1 MACAVAAMPAVHE
14 NMHQWTGQQEQER
27 RCAQEMG
34 AVLTQQK
41 IAGDATEYQQA
52 EGVPG
57 GPEWRRRG
65 LTRLCIMDVVHLTLP
80 WLSAFAARA
89 ATLAH

>member
-1 MACAVAAMPAVHE
+1 MARAVAAMPAVHE
-14 NMHQWTGQQEQER
+14 NMHQWTGEQKQER
-27 RCAQEMG
+27 CCAQEMG

-41 IAGDATEYQQA
+41 IAGDATKYQQA

-57 GPEWRRRG
+57 APEWRRRG

-80 WLSAFAARA
+80 WLAAFAATA
-89 ATLAH
+89 ATPGH